1 MKIKQI
7 PEDFIVKERIKLN
20 LSEGRNSYF
29 KLKKRG
35 WTTLNA
41 ITRIAERL
49 GFGLNRFGYAG
60 NKDRQAVTEQII
72 SIFDV
77 PAERVNNLEI
87 RDIELT
93 FLGKGSRKINLGD
106 LDGNDFIIT
115 VRDLRK
121 KIAIKKKK
129 IKNFYDEQR
138 FGMNKNNHLVGKA
151 LIKGDFRTACKLIG
165 LEADG
170 NNYVNALRTVNR
182 KMLIFY
188 IHAYQSYLFNK
199 VLEKVNNYKKIPVP
213 GFLTKFKNKKI
224 EKLYSN
230 LLRKESVVLRDFII
244 NPYKEIS
251 SEGSER
257 NAYVSLKNLRV
268 KWAKDELNSG
278 KLKAIVSFSLGKG
291 EYGTVVVK
299 ELFGKVYKLI

>member
-20 LSEGRNSYF
+20 FSEGKNSYF

-41 ITRIAERL
+41 LMRIATNL
-49 GFGLNRFGYAG
+49 GTGLDSFGYAG
-60 NKDRQAVTEQII
+60 NKDRQAVTEQVI
-72 SIFDV
+72 SIYDIPKDKV
-77 PAERVNNLEI
+77 ENLNV

-93 FLGKGSRKINLGD
+93 FLGKGNRKINLGD
-106 LDGNDFIIT
+106 LDGNDFVII
-115 VRDLRK
+115 VRDLKK
-121 KIAIKKKK
+121 KIAVKKKK

-138 FGMNKNNHLVGKA
+138 FGMKKNNHLVGKA
-151 LIKGDFRTACKLIG
+151 LVKGDFNKACEIIG
-165 LEADG
+165 LEVSE
-170 NNYVNALRTVNR
+170 NNYVNALRTINK
-182 KMLIFY
+182 KMMRFY

-199 VLEKVNNYKKIPVP
+199 VLEKIDNYKRIPVP
-213 GFLTKFKNKKI
+213 GFLTKFKDKKI
-224 EKLYSN
+224 EKLYLA
-230 LLRKESVVLRDFII
+230 LLKKENIILRDFII
-244 NPYKEIS
+244 KSYKEVS

-257 NAYVSLKNLRV
+257 GAYVNLKNLKI
-268 KWAKDELNSG
+268 KWDKDELNKD

-299 ELFGKVYKLI
+299 ELFGKGI